1 MRKVEEDEAYAAAA
15 PTKRLIVVANRLPVT
30 PRRARDGGG
39 WRFERSS
46 GGLVSAFLGVKNME
60 ITWVGWVGVPV
71 PEDERADVTESLAK
85 QEPFSCIPVYLDAET
100 ADHFYNGFCNNVLW
114 PLLHYIPLSMLDS
127 QASVAELQWLA
138 YQRANQAFADTVM
151 SLQLSDTDLVWVQDY
166 HLMLLPKNLRE
177 RNASMNIGWF
187 LHTPFATSE
196 MYRTLPHREEILRG
210 VLGADLVGFHIYDYA
225 RHFHTAC
232 SRVLG
237 TGGSEGVTEGNEGIF
252 DHFSRRS
259 IAVDAFPIGIDPSR
273 FEACLET
280 PLVKDKII
288 DLQRRFD
295 GKKVLLGID
304 RLDYVKGIPHK
315 LKAIECFL
323 RAHPQWM
330 GKIVLLQI
338 AVPSRTE
345 VPGYQKLRN
354 NVHKLVGRINGE
366 FGSLDNVPI
375 HYLDQSMT
383 FPELCALYFRADCMF
398 VTSLRDGM
406 NLVSFEYIACQKKRS
421 GVLVLS
427 EFAGAAQALGAGALL
442 VNPYNTDEVASAL
455 HEALNMPLQEREQR
469 FDYMF
474 AHINQHTA
482 QTWAEK
488 FVGSLRHAHLE
499 SSNYDMGPFSGLE
512 ESSEL
517 PQRDV
522 IASYKACERKGG
534 KRLLVFGL
542 LGTLIDYSHFVS
554 LEHLLPSVRRN
565 LAEIAASPQNTV
577 IVCSGRE
584 RALMNEW
591 LGDLPIWL
599 VAENGLFIRPPPA
612 VSDAAMSAEAVA
624 EPEWEMSKEDL
635 DLAKEYSS
643 LKPVFKY
650 FEARTPDS
658 FTEVQE
664 YTMTWHF
671 QSADEEFAEVQAGDL
686 QAHLVKVSGHAP
698 VEVSLDMKRV
708 EVRPYGVSKGAA
720 IATILEKIQAEEAA
734 AIEASNGVNG
744 GGPSGT
750 THTPTG
756 GLYDPPASEAPPSPN
771 KSDDSKDNSPDGA
784 NGHWASPEP
793 APPPSLPHSGNG
805 NSSAPTSPPSI
816 FKWVFCASEV
826 LARDEDLFS
835 NLQALS
841 DLPSPTHTP
850 PPDAGGE
857 NGGSSIASSAG
868 DLADAPRVFTC
879 CVGKTLSQADFHIGD
894 ADGSGTNEVAGLLD
908 LLAHASLDA
917 AGSPALG
924 TTLEDEEA
932 PAQTDLPSTLE
943 RLHSLV
949 KLLAGKQLLIIMDYD
964 SCSEAIQNPSKD
976 LARFLKAYPTAVVQ
990 RTALPDNGGDALR
1003 ESNLGTGE
1011 SLGSISGVQI
1021 VSFGSSTAA
1030 APSAVP
1036 AFGTGHARSGSDGGP
1051 GGLVRRESDD
1061 GAEGDGA
1068 APAIEIIDSY
1078 RPALESCFEVL
1089 QTKLSTVP
1097 QVSIED
1103 NTFSLTVTHRGAEES
1118 EAEDVREL
1126 VRSLLADE
1134 YPMLRFEDE
1143 RTQLNVRPD
1152 PGWNRARMVEWLV
1165 SQVVDSVKK
1174 QLSVR
1179 EVMPIYL
1186 GEDPAFRHLPA
1197 VGGLDILI
1205 TGGPAI
1211 DSYFLRAT
1219 SQVDQLLRWFAE
1231 QHAAGVTVRGGRLRP
1246 PKSMV
1251 QHHSQPGA
1259 SSLLQSGKGG
1269 GQAARSGPVKRVQIL
1284 QQDGQRAAPAT
1295 NPPTTGSTGSSSSTR
1310 PRGSSLEDP
1319 PAPIS

>member
-1 MRKVEEDEAYAAAA
+1 
-15 PTKRLIVVANRLPVT
+15 
-30 PRRARDGGG
+30 
-39 WRFERSS
+39 
-46 GGLVSAFLGVKNME
+46 
-60 ITWVGWVGVPV
+60 
-71 PEDERADVTESLAK
+71 
-85 QEPFSCIPVYLDAET
+85 
-100 ADHFYNGFCNNVLW
+100 
-114 PLLHYIPLSMLDS
+114 
-127 QASVAELQWLA
+127 
-138 YQRANQAFADTVM
+138 
-151 SLQLSDTDLVWVQDY
+151 
-166 HLMLLPKNLRE
+166 
-177 RNASMNIGWF
+177 
-187 LHTPFATSE
+187 

-237 TGGSEGVTEGNEGIF
+237 TGGAEGVTEGNEGIF
-252 DHFSRRS
+252 DHASRRS

-273 FEACLET
+273 FEECLET
-280 PLVKDKII
+280 TVVKDKII

-421 GVLVLS
+421 GVLLLS

-469 FDYMF
+469 FDYMYQ
-474 AHINQHTA
+474 HINMHTA

-488 FVGSLRHAHLE
+488 FVGSLRHARDAQGD
-499 SSNYDMGPFSGLE
+499 YDMGPFSGLE
-512 ESSEL
+512 ESSAL

-522 IASYKACERKGG
+522 IAAYKACERKGG

-599 VAENGLFIRPPPA
+599 VAENGLFIRPPPPPA
-612 VSDAAMSAEAVA
+612 TVATAETAAAGAD
-624 EPEWEMSKEDL
+624 WEMVRDDL
-635 DLAKEYSS
+635 DVAWMAS

-650 FEARTPDS
+650 FEARTPET

-720 IATILEKIQAEEAA
+720 IATILDKLQLEENALLEHSNINA
-734 AIEASNGVNG
+734 SPTGESGAWRDADADGDGYDGSDRGGAQMSMARGSNGDGHGSDV
-744 GGPSGT
+744 
-750 THTPTG
+750 TPR
-756 GLYDPPASEAPPSPN
+756 PSP
-771 KSDDSKDNSPDGA
+771 
-784 NGHWASPEP
+784 
-793 APPPSLPHSGNG
+793 
-805 NSSAPTSPPSI
+805 

-826 LARDEDLFS
+826 VARDEDLFS
-835 NLQALS
+835 SLQALS
-841 DLPSPTHTP
+841 DLPSPTYTEA
-850 PPDAGGE
+850 DGSAASGE
-857 NGGSSIASSAG
+857 M
-868 DLADAPRVFTC
+868 ADAPRVFTC
-879 CVGKTLSQADFHIGD
+879 CVGKTLSQADFHI
-894 ADGSGTNEVAGLLD
+894 ADSNEVHALLD
-908 LLAHASLDA
+908 LLAHVSLDA
-917 AGSPALG
+917 SSVSASNLSAVEALDPISSPLA
-924 TTLEDEEA
+924 
-932 PAQTDLPSTLE
+932 DLPSTLE
-943 RLHSLV
+943 RRHQLV
-949 KLLAGKQLLIIMDYD
+949 KLLAGRQLLLILDYD
-964 SCSEAIQNPSKD
+964 GCSTALQNPSPST
-976 LARFLKAYPTAVVQ
+976 ARFLRAYPTAVVQ
-990 RTALPDNGGDALR
+990 RTQQLPEIPDAASTR
-1003 ESNLGTGE
+1003 ESHSTAFGSTAE
-1011 SLGSISGVQI
+1011 TLGSISTVQI
-1021 VSFGSSTAA
+1021 VSFGASPHEKGHGYRADGRRDSDPDGRRDSDTDASS
-1030 APSAVP
+1030 V
-1036 AFGTGHARSGSDGGP
+1036 GM
-1051 GGLVRRESDD
+1051 VVQQVV
-1061 GAEGDGA
+1061 
-1068 APAIEIIDSY
+1068 DSY
-1078 RPALESCFEVL
+1078 RPALESCFERL
-1089 QTKLSTVP
+1089 QQKLSSAQ
-1097 QVSIED
+1097 QVTIED
-1103 NTFSLTVTHRGAEES
+1103 NTFSLTVTHRGAEED
-1118 EAEDVREL
+1118 EAEAAREL
-1126 VRSLLADE
+1126 VAALIGDE
-1134 YPMLRFEDE
+1134 YPMLRLEDE

-1152 PGWNRARMVEWLV
+1152 PGWNRARMVEWIV
-1165 SQVVDSVKK
+1165 AQVVEGVEQRLGS
-1174 QLSVR
+1174 R
-1179 EVMPIYL
+1179 GVMPIYI
-1186 GEDPAFRHLPA
+1186 GEDAAFRHLPA

-1211 DSYFLRAT
+1211 NSFFLR
-1219 SQVDQLLRWFAE
+1219 SSDQVDELLRWFAE

-1246 PKSMV
+1246 PK
-1251 QHHSQPGA
+1251 QQSQPTGLHAGA
-1259 SSLLQSGKGG
+1259 GKPGQSSG
-1269 GQAARSGPVKRVQIL
+1269 AAAVKRVQIL
-1284 QQDGQRAAPAT
+1284 QQPELKRQGDSQSDLKRSDAPAVAQ
-1295 NPPTTGSTGSSSSTR
+1295 PVSAAGAGADGASRGAGSILRHSARSGGLTGSS
-1310 PRGSSLEDP
+1310 GSLGSLPTTSADAADEPTERTLRRAASLDTLEV
-1319 PAPIS
+1319 SDERSM

>member
-1 MRKVEEDEAYAAAA
+1 
-15 PTKRLIVVANRLPVT
+15 
-30 PRRARDGGG
+30 
-39 WRFERSS
+39 
-46 GGLVSAFLGVKNME
+46 
-60 ITWVGWVGVPV
+60 
-71 PEDERADVTESLAK
+71 
-85 QEPFSCIPVYLDAET
+85 
-100 ADHFYNGFCNNVLW
+100 
-114 PLLHYIPLSMLDS
+114 ML
-127 QASVAELQWLA
+127 
-138 YQRANQAFADTVM
+138 
-151 SLQLSDTDLVWVQDY
+151 
-166 HLMLLPKNLRE
+166 
-177 RNASMNIGWF
+177 
-187 LHTPFATSE
+187 
-196 MYRTLPHREEILRG
+196 
-210 VLGADLVGFHIYDYA
+210 
-225 RHFHTAC
+225 
-232 SRVLG
+232 
-237 TGGSEGVTEGNEGIF
+237 
-252 DHFSRRS
+252 
-259 IAVDAFPIGIDPSR
+259 
-273 FEACLET
+273 
-280 PLVKDKII
+280 
-288 DLQRRFD
+288 
-295 GKKVLLGID
+295 
-304 RLDYVKGIPHK
+304 
-315 LKAIECFL
+315 L

-599 VAENGLFIRPPPA
+599 VAENGLLTPGRR
-612 VSDAAMSAEAVA
+612 
-624 EPEWEMSKEDL
+624 L
-635 DLAKEYSS
+635 QCRTRQCRRRRS
-643 LKPVFKY
+643 LSLSGRCRRRTSIWQRSTRRQPVLKY

-671 QSADEEFAEVQAGDL
+671 QSADEEFVEVQAGDL

-771 KSDDSKDNSPDGA
+771 NQTTA
-784 NGHWASPEP
+784 
-793 APPPSLPHSGNG
+793 
-805 NSSAPTSPPSI
+805 
-816 FKWVFCASEV
+816 
-826 LARDEDLFS
+826 
-835 NLQALS
+835 
-841 DLPSPTHTP
+841 
-850 PPDAGGE
+850 
-857 NGGSSIASSAG
+857 
-868 DLADAPRVFTC
+868 
-879 CVGKTLSQADFHIGD
+879 KT
-894 ADGSGTNEVAGLLD
+894 TV
-908 LLAHASLDA
+908 
-917 AGSPALG
+917 
-924 TTLEDEEA
+924 
-932 PAQTDLPSTLE
+932 QT
-943 RLHSLV
+943 
-949 KLLAGKQLLIIMDYD
+949 
-964 SCSEAIQNPSKD
+964 
-976 LARFLKAYPTAVVQ
+976 
-990 RTALPDNGGDALR
+990 
-1003 ESNLGTGE
+1003 
-1011 SLGSISGVQI
+1011 
-1021 VSFGSSTAA
+1021 
-1030 APSAVP
+1030 
-1036 AFGTGHARSGSDGGP
+1036 
-1051 GGLVRRESDD
+1051 
-1061 GAEGDGA
+1061 
-1068 APAIEIIDSY
+1068 
-1078 RPALESCFEVL
+1078 
-1089 QTKLSTVP
+1089 
-1097 QVSIED
+1097 
-1103 NTFSLTVTHRGAEES
+1103 
-1118 EAEDVREL
+1118 
-1126 VRSLLADE
+1126 
-1134 YPMLRFEDE
+1134 
-1143 RTQLNVRPD
+1143 
-1152 PGWNRARMVEWLV
+1152 ARMVIGPLR
-1165 SQVVDSVKK
+1165 SPR
-1174 QLSVR
+1174 LLHHYR
-1179 EVMPIYL
+1179 T
-1186 GEDPAFRHLPA
+1186 PAMEMRPPLPHLLPLQMGSSA
-1197 VGGLDILI
+1197 
-1205 TGGPAI
+1205 
-1211 DSYFLRAT
+1211 
-1219 SQVDQLLRWFAE
+1219 LLRCWQGTRIYSPICRRSQTYRRRHTHYHQTRAGRMAVAPLRRQRETSRMHRAYSRAVSARPYHKPTFTSATPTAAE
-1231 QHAAGVTVRGGRLRP
+1231 RM
-1246 PKSMV
+1246 KS
-1251 QHHSQPGA
+1251 
-1259 SSLLQSGKGG
+1259 
-1269 GQAARSGPVKRVQIL
+1269 
-1284 QQDGQRAAPAT
+1284 RAYSIYSHT
-1295 NPPTTGSTGSSSSTR
+1295 RRSTR
-1310 PRGSSLEDP
+1310 QAHQPWAQL
-1319 PAPIS
+1319 